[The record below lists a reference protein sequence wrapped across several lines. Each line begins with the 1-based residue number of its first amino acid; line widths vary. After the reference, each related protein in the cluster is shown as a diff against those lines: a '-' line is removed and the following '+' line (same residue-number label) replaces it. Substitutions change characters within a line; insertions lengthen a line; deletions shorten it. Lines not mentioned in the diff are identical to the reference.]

1 MGNCNTT
8 VKKLFKNS
16 KNNFRISSIGD
27 TMENHK
33 IVRSLKSSL
42 SQEELNNIK
51 LQNPE
56 FLNGAE
62 IKETTIYSI
71 SKDKISEEEYKKVKT
86 VSPWLIEK
94 KETVVKARYVIEI
107 ELEED
112 RLSDMVL
119 GAKKIQSAYNSIN
132 LLRTNYQITEAEIE
146 ALTLPGKVAEQFM

>member
-1 MGNCNTT
+1 
-8 VKKLFKNS
+8 
-16 KNNFRISSIGD
+16 
-27 TMENHK
+27 MENHK